1 MITAT
6 SIISKLSMTA
16 ATGAV
21 KTAIEVYKNKLH
33 SQLLFRL
40 NQGEIDLNDPR
51 LREDKFISSF
61 IRTEEALRKAESKK
75 KLDLLIDLFIN
86 GIKDSS
92 VFTETSA
99 YHETIHTLGEM
110 SYREI
115 LFVYYLDA
123 YCRTNNKDSTQE
135 FNPQMMVFFK
145 KEMDLGIEDVFSLT
159 RRLYSTGFVKKQN
172 LVGEGDFPIISPTY
186 RNVLDI
192 IHQYFNQVQ
201 PAS

>member
-6 SIISKLSMTA
+6 SIVSKLSMAA

-21 KTAIEVYKNKLH
+21 KTAIEAYKNNLH
-33 SQLLFRL
+33 NQLLLRL
-40 NQGEIDLNDPR
+40 NQGEINLNDPR

-61 IRTEEALRKAESKK
+61 IRTEEALRKAESKE

-86 GIKDSS
+86 GIKNSS

-115 LFVYYLDA
+115 FFIYHLDS
-123 YCRTNNKDSTQE
+123 YCRANNKDSTQE
-135 FNPQMMVFFK
+135 FNPQMIVFFK
-145 KEMDLGIEDVFSLT
+145 NAMGLDIEDVFSLT

-186 RNVLDI
+186 SDVLDI
-192 IHQYFNQVQ
+192 IHQHFNHVH
-201 PAS
+201 PSF